1 VVLKPPLKV
10 MVVVLGLALV
20 QAVTMVVEQVVPSPP
35 RLKPQRQRQVH
46 EMQQQQQHYEGSRQP
61 QPLPRCTLMGYWATA
76 RDSCFCDSCFCD
88 SCFSCTLF
96 KMHNY
101 VFYSLLQL
109 YLGYRTLVCEGDAHL
124 TRDGSYAC
132 APALLGSV
140 RGR

>member
-76 RDSCFCDSCFCD
+76 RDSCFSCAL
-88 SCFSCTLF
+88 FSKCIE
-96 KMHNY
+96 
-101 VFYSLLQL
+101 FYSLLQL

-140 RGR
+140 RVR